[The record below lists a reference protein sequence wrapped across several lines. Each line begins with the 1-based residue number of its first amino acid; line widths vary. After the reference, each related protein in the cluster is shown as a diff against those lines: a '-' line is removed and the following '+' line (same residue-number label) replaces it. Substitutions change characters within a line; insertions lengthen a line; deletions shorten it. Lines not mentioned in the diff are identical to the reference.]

1 MKKSRKADEKNSL
14 EQLLLR
20 WKRYYDENKTK
31 VLQFVLVFAAVVV
44 IVALLRSGVFKGS
57 NKNDVVDTTYYAATQ
72 ASFAG
77 VGAPDADAFA
87 VNASA
92 YGSTV
97 AGGVLHV
104 DAGEAYVR
112 RGFEDVAKKQ
122 RYSAGTKLEEGE
134 KLNDPKASY
143 ASAVEEFEKA
153 TACSDADI
161 KARAYYGEGAAQESI
176 ASVSENDEAV
186 VAALDAAKTCYE
198 KVASASASSPYA
210 SLVKKRLESLANP
223 ATVDYYKAI
232 AHAFVTL
239 PDPADTPSITT
250 GDDSLEVGA
259 PVDVNEEF
267 NLNEDSEAEKPAD
280 DAAPAAEAS
289 VEEAASAEE
298 AAPAEE
304 TTTVEEA
311 PAAEESAPVEEAPAE
326 EAPAAEATEAAPAE

>member
-1 MKKSRKADEKNSL
+1 MKKSKKADEKNSL

-31 VLQFVLVFAAVVV
+31 VLQFVLVFAVVV
-44 IVALLRSGVFKGS
+44 IAVTVFRSGVFKGS

-77 VGAPDADAFA
+77 AGAPDADAFA
-87 VNASA
+87 GNASA

-97 AGGVLHV
+97 TGGTLHV
-104 DAGEAYVR
+104 CAGEAYVR
-112 RGFEDVAKKQ
+112 RGLEDVAKKQ

-153 TACSDADI
+153 AACADADI
-161 KARAYYGEGAAQESI
+161 KARAYYGQGAAQESI

-186 VAALDAAKTCYE
+186 VAALDAAKACYE
-198 KVASASASSPYA
+198 KVASASASSPYVA
-210 SLVKKRLESLANP
+210 LAKKRLESLANA

-239 PDPADTPSITT
+239 PDPAETPSITS
-250 GDDSLEVGA
+250 GDNSLEVGA
-259 PVDVNEEF
+259 PVNVNEEF
-267 NLNEDSEAEKPAD
+267 NLNEDNEGEKPA
-280 DAAPAAEAS
+280 AETP
-289 VEEAASAEE
+289 AEE

-304 TTTVEEA
+304 TAPAEESA
-311 PAAEESAPVEEAPAE
+311 PAAEESAPAE
-326 EAPAAEATEAAPAE
+326 EAPAAAETTETAPAE